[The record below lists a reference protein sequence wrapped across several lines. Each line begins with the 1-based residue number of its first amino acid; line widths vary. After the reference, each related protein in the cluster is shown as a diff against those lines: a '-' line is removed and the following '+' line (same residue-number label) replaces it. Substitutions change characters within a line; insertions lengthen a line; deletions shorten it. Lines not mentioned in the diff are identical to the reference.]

1 MIPSNSRALDENM
14 ISYWVGYG
22 AAAGRAIEEPGR
34 VAYLTPV
41 PHPLFN
47 GAIVSAV
54 HGGLENFARLVGKAL
69 AEAGGQGLWWL
80 SPLAVAAGATD
91 RLVAVGLHEAG
102 AVPAMTADLRS
113 LPPADN
119 QPDLTIRQV
128 ESAADRALWGELA
141 AQGTGFEDPAVRA
154 LAALE
159 PRIPAERLDGQVRIL
174 AEYRGRPVATGALV
188 TSGDYAG
195 VYAVSTLP
203 EFRRRGIGRAITQ
216 YALQLGAAG
225 GARTGFLQ
233 SSPMGL
239 HVYESLGFREVFSY
253 RLLQQG

>member
-1 MIPSNSRALDENM
+1 MSQSDHRTLDANM
-14 ISYWVGYG
+14 INYWVGYG

-54 HGGLENFARLVGKAL
+54 HAGLEKFASVVGAAL
-69 AEAGGQGLWWL
+69 EEAGGQGLWWL
-80 SPLAVAAGATD
+80 SPPAVAAGAVD
-91 RLVAVGLHEAG
+91 RLVGVGLREAG
-102 AVPAMTADLRS
+102 AVPAMTVDLRS
-113 LPPADN
+113 LPRADN

-128 ESAADRALWGELA
+128 ESAEDRALWGELA
-141 AQGTGFEDPAVRA
+141 ARGTGFEEPAVRA

-159 PRIPAERLDGQVRIL
+159 PCIPAERLDGQARLL
-174 AEYRGRPVATGALV
+174 AEYKGKPVASGALV
-188 TSGDYAG
+188 ISGDHAGAYAI
-195 VYAVSTLP
+195 STLP
-203 EFRRRGIGRAITQ
+203 EFRRRGIGRAITLH
-216 YALQLGAAG
+216 ALQLGAAG

-233 SSPMGL
+233 SSPMGRP
-239 HVYESLGFREVFSY
+239 VYENMGFREIFSY

>member
-1 MIPSNSRALDENM
+1 MSQSDSRAFDANM
-14 ISYWVGYG
+14 INYWVGYG

-47 GAIVSAV
+47 GAIVSTV
-54 HGGLENFARLVGKAL
+54 HEGLENFARVVGAAL
-69 AEAGGQGLWWL
+69 AEAGGKGLWWL
-80 SPLAVAAGATD
+80 APPAVAAGAAD
-91 RLVAVGLHEAG
+91 RLVAVGLREAG
-102 AVPAMTADLRS
+102 AVPAMTVDLRS

-119 QPDLTIRQV
+119 QPDLTIRRV

-141 AQGTGFEDPAVRA
+141 ARGTGFEEPAVRA

-159 PRIPAERLDGQVRIL
+159 PRIPAERLDGQVRLL
-174 AEYRGRPVATGALV
+174 ADYKGRAVATGALV
-188 TSGDYAG
+188 TSGDHAG
-195 VYAVSTLP
+195 IYAVSTLP
-203 EFRRRGIGRAITQ
+203 EFRRRGIGRAITLH
-216 YALQLGAAG
+216 ALQLGAAG

-239 HVYESLGFREVFSY
+239 QVYESLGFREVFPY

>member
-1 MIPSNSRALDENM
+1 MEQSDRRALDANM
-14 ISYWVGYG
+14 INYWVGYG

-54 HGGLENFARLVGKAL
+54 HDGLEDFARGVGAAL
-69 AEAGGQGLWWL
+69 AEAGRNGLWWL
-80 SPLAVAAGATD
+80 SPSAVAAGAAD
-91 RLVAVGLHEAG
+91 RLGAVGLSEAG
-102 AVPAMTADLRS
+102 AVPAMTVDLRS
-113 LPPADN
+113 LPPADH

-141 AQGTGFEDPAVRA
+141 ARGTGFDEPAVRA

-159 PRIPAERLDGQVRIL
+159 PRIPAGRLDGQARLL
-174 AEYRGRPVATGALV
+174 AEYEGRAVATGALV
-188 TSGDYAG
+188 TSGDHAG
-195 VYAVSTLP
+195 AYAVSTLP
-203 EFRRRGIGRAITQ
+203 EFRRRGIGRAITL

-233 SSPMGL
+233 SSSMGRR
-239 HVYESLGFREVFSY
+239 VYESLGFREVFSY